1 MRMVK
6 ALVVEASGVDERCA
20 IVNAADDNYTAAT
33 GC

>member
-20 IVNAADDNYTAAT
+20 IVNATDAAYTAT
-33 GC
+33 TCR